1 MLIMINSDNK
11 KGGKAWKC
19 QNNFNKATYG
29 SLWPFPTLNSSEN
42 RGNLGKIIFK
52 SALLKPTV
60 LTNSFHSTNL
70 FLYGNLIIS
79 NRVDKVNS

>member
-19 QNNFNKATYG
+19 ENNVNKATYD

-79 NRVDKVNS
+79 TELIK